1 MNSFREWLK
10 GKKTY
15 LTGAGAI
22 ITALTLYATG
32 DCELGVTM
40 QTVFGACMGMFM
52 RAGIQK
58 TENAA
63 KEE

>member
-1 MNSFREWLK
+1 MKSFRERLK

-15 LTGAGAI
+15 LTGVGAI
-22 ITALTLYATG
+22 ITALGLYATG

-40 QTVFGACMGMFM
+40 QTIFGAFMGMFM

-58 TENAA
+58 TEDAA
-63 KEE
+63 KE